1 MTGEMEMSSN
11 EKGRLI
17 IISGPSGVGKDS
29 ILEILLKKDL
39 SLKKSIS
46 VTTREK
52 RECEQ
57 DGVDYFFI
65 TREHFIEMIASD
77 AVLEYNEYG
86 SHFYG
91 TPKKKI
97 DEWLE
102 NGETVILKIDV
113 HGAAKVKSLYPE
125 STMIFLMPP
134 SESVLVQRLKNRGT
148 EAADDLLNRLE
159 IAKREILKA
168 DEYDFVVTND
178 DLHTAVNDVLKI
190 ITNVKEKGSR
200 KENV

>member
-1 MTGEMEMSSN
+1 MNSN
-11 EKGRLI
+11 KTGRLI
-17 IISGPSGVGKDS
+17 VIPGPSGVGKDS

-39 SLKKSIS
+39 TLKKSIS

-52 RECEQ
+52 RDCEQ

-91 TPKKKI
+91 TPKRKI

-113 HGAAKVKSLYPE
+113 HGAQKVKSLYPD
-125 STMIFLMPP
+125 SKMIFLMPP

-159 IAKREILKA
+159 IAKREIMKA

-178 DLHTAVNDVLKI
+178 DLNTAVNDVLNI
-190 ITNVKEKGSR
+190 ITNVKKGSR
-200 KENV
+200 LKNV

>member
-1 MTGEMEMSSN
+1 MNSN
-11 EKGRLI
+11 KTGRLI
-17 IISGPSGVGKDS
+17 VISGPSGVGKDS

-39 SLKKSIS
+39 TLKKSIS

-52 RECEQ
+52 RDCEQ

-91 TPKKKI
+91 TPKRKI

-113 HGAAKVKSLYPE
+113 HGAQKVKSLYPD

-159 IAKREILKA
+159 IAKREIMKA

-178 DLHTAVNDVLKI
+178 DLNTAVNDVLNI
-190 ITNVKEKGSR
+190 ITNVKKGSR
-200 KENV
+200 LKNV